1 MPVTQSPA
9 EVRLPDKLWYRDMR
23 SAMVC
28 LDNECQLFIIIGQLA
43 PATDLI
49 FLKEIN
55 LHEDEEC

>member
-1 MPVTQSPA
+1 
-9 EVRLPDKLWYRDMR
+9 
-23 SAMVC
+23 MVC

-43 PATDLI
+43 PGTDLI